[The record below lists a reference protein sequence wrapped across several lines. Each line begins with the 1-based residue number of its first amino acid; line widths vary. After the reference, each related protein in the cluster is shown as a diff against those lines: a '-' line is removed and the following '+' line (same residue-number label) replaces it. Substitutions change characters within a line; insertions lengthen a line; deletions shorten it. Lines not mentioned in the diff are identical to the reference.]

1 MNYSIKLYTIAR
13 GEDNKYTEKEITVFE
28 KIDDLRKARLIKE
41 DLESAGDTATA
52 TGSIMGYRVDIVAE
66 PCTEYPNGKI
76 TVSEWAD
83 LNPDRAFATVW
94 AADTRGGFGR
104 KGQGAYG
111 DAIWRGEVHKIEV
124 NNGGFATLHIWLPE
138 FGPMEKEATK

>member
-1 MNYSIKLYTIAR
+1 MTYAIKLFTIAR
-13 GEDNKYTEKEITVFE
+13 GEDSKYIEKEITAFE
-28 KIDDLRKARLIKE
+28 KIGDYCKACLIKE

-52 TGSIMGYRVDIVAE
+52 TGSIMGYRVDIIAE
-66 PCTEYPNGKI
+66 PCTEYPEGKM
-76 TVSEWAD
+76 TVNEWAD
-83 LNPDRAFATVW
+83 MNPDRAFSTVW

-124 NNGGFATLHIWLPE
+124 NNNGYATLHIWLPE
-138 FGPMEKEATK
+138 FGPMGKEA